1 MEPEADST
9 TQEGHQ
15 KLPSISPKPIFVYDG
30 ECGFCKFWVDRWKQK
45 SSGEVIFKPYQQLPK
60 VYLGIRRRD
69 FKHTVYLITQYR
81 RLRGAAAVFEMLA
94 LGGNDFWN
102 QLYYNVV
109 LADVIFEAGYWFV
122 ATHRDFF
129 FTLIKIIY
137 KDAKKYETDIQV

>member
-1 MEPEADST
+1 VEPKANSIAHEEPLKPPST
-9 TQEGHQ
+9 A
-15 KLPSISPKPIFVYDG
+15 PKPIFVYDG
-30 ECGFCKFWVDRWKQK
+30 ECGFCNFWIDKWKREA
-45 SSGEVIFKPYQQLPK
+45 SGEVNFISYQQLPR

-69 FKHTVYLITQYR
+69 FKQTVYLITQYR

-109 LADVIFEAGYWFV
+109 LADVVFETGYWFI

-129 FTLIKIIY
+129 FLLIKIFNR
-137 KDAKKYETDIQV
+137 DARKYEADA